1 LAIDHGI
8 QFEDP
13 EKECLAFDLGKGFL
27 VVAEEDFEIYT
38 CCHILVPSETMI
50 YHVSR
55 QQETTTE
62 KGVFYLE
69 AKAISDHDLPCVAPS
84 FDLEA
89 ALLGER
95 RWQ

>member
-8 QFEDP
+8 QFDDS
-13 EKECLAFDLGKGFL
+13 EKESLAVDLGKGFL

-38 CCHILVPSETMI
+38 CCHILVPSGTMI

-62 KGVFYLE
+62 KSVFYLE
-69 AKAISDHDLPCVAPS
+69 AKAILDHDLPCVVPR

-89 ALLGER
+89 AQLGER